1 VSAAPVQAVTGRG
14 DGVLSTA
21 TTTVQ
26 VVVAVPA
33 ADAVD
38 VLGAIGGR
46 GLVVVVRD
54 SVDSGTTSVVPR
66 VAAGGTPAGPTD

>member
-1 VSAAPVQAVTGRG
+1 VQAVTGRG

-26 VVVAVPA
+26 VVIAVAAEDA
-33 ADAVD
+33 AG

-46 GLVVVVRD
+46 GLVVVVRN
-54 SVDSGTTSVVPR
+54 SVDTGAA
-66 VAAGGTPAGPTD
+66 AAGESPAVTGPAGPTG